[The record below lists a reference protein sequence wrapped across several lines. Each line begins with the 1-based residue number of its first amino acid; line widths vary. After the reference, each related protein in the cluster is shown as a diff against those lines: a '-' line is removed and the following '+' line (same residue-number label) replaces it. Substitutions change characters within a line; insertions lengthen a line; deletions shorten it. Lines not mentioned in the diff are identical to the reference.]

1 MPTPIPEDAH
11 RLLDE
16 PNFAAMATVMPDGM
30 PQVTP
35 VWVERD
41 GDVVVINTAKGR
53 AKHRNLERDPR
64 VAVMVYDSK
73 NPYGY
78 VQVRGRADFVEEGA
92 DESIDRLAK
101 KYLGVDVYPG
111 HRADQQRIIV
121 RITPEAVDWHPPHRR
136 PPGHG

>member
-1 MPTPIPEDAH
+1 MAETIPEPAR

-16 PNFAAMATVMPDGM
+16 PNFAALATVMPDGM

-64 VAVMVYDSK
+64 VALMVIDGD
-73 NPYGY
+73 NPYSY
-78 VQVRGRADFVEEGA
+78 VQVRGRAEFVEEGA
-92 DESIDRLAK
+92 DENIDGLAK

-111 HRADQQRIIV
+111 HRPDQERIIV
-121 RITPEAVDWHPPHRR
+121 RITPQAVDWHPPHR
-136 PPGHG
+136 